1 MGSEA
6 LSRIASPDLERDLE
20 SFHPSSF
27 GWAMVCCRWNR
38 EEAQEVLQTSYLRAI
53 EGRAKSHQAC
63 SLVARTGILNL
74 VGPTSVTY

>member
-27 GWAMVCCRWNR
+27 GWGHGLLPL
-38 EEAQEVLQTSYLRAI
+38 E
-53 EGRAKSHQAC
+53 
-63 SLVARTGILNL
+63 
-74 VGPTSVTY
+74 P